1 MGITQVRSTQMTSR
15 NGNFFPLGHP
25 ERAGRVEGSQLNN
38 TIITRAVAATAKTP
52 LDIEKKKD

>member
-1 MGITQVRSTQMTSR
+1 MGITLEGSTPMTSR
-15 NGNFFPLGHP
+15 N
-25 ERAGRVEGSQLNN
+25 VKTLNN